1 MIRSQ
6 EPDMDNPAGNHED
19 AQKLPCK
26 EESAKNSALAEGKHS
41 GLLRNEHGPD
51 KWCELVSTINAW

>member
-1 MIRSQ
+1 
-6 EPDMDNPAGNHED
+6 MDNPAGNHED